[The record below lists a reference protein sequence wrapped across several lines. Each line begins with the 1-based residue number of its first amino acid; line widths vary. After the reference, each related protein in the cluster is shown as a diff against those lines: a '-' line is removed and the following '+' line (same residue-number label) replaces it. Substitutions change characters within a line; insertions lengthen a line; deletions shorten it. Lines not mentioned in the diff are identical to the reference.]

1 MSLKKRILDDMIS
14 ALMIQ
19 EHSFDI
25 VSNINLQ
32 EVSNAINIALKEI
45 RNRFD
50 FKHSRAEIIP
60 EKDKLTLIADD
71 EYKLRS
77 LKEVLEQK
85 MARRRVPL
93 KALNYQ
99 KIEDGFNRTVKQEVL
114 FQQGIPSEKSREIV
128 KLIKKEKFKA
138 QVAIQGDQLRISSK
152 KKDIL
157 QEIIAFLR
165 TVDLGIN
172 MQFTNYR

>member
-1 MSLKKRILDDMIS
+1 LKKRIVDVKIRT
-14 ALMIQ
+14 LMIQ

-25 VSNINLQ
+25 VSRIDFQ
-32 EVSNAINIALKEI
+32 EVSNAVNTALKEI

-50 FKHSRAEIIP
+50 FKHSRADIIS
-60 EKDKLTLIADD
+60 EKEKLTLIADD
-71 EYKLRS
+71 EYKLKS

-85 MARRRVPL
+85 MAKRKIPL
-93 KALNYQ
+93 KALEYQ
-99 KIEDGFNRTVKQEVL
+99 KIDKGPNRTMKQEIL
-114 FQQGIPSEKSREIV
+114 FQIGIPIEKSREIV
-128 KLIKKEKFKA
+128 KLVKKRKYKA

-157 QEIIAFLR
+157 QEIIAYLR
-165 TVDLGIN
+165 SENLGIN

>member
-1 MSLKKRILDDMIS
+1 M
-14 ALMIQ
+14 AQ
-19 EHSFDI
+19 EYSFDI

-32 EVSNAINIALKEI
+32 EVSNAVQVALKEI

-60 EKDKLTLIADD
+60 EKDKLTLVADD

-77 LKEVLEQK
+77 LKDVLEHK
-85 MARRRVPL
+85 MVKRRVPL

-99 KIEDGFNRTVKQEVL
+99 KIERGFNRTVKQEVL
-114 FQQGIPSEKSREIV
+114 YQNGIPSEKSREIV

-138 QVAIQGDQLRISSK
+138 QVAIQGDQLRVSSK

-157 QEIIAFLR
+157 QEIMSFLKE
-165 TVDLGIN
+165 TDLGIN

>member
-1 MSLKKRILDDMIS
+1 MIG
-14 ALMIQ
+14 ALMAQ
-19 EHSFDI
+19 EYSFDI

-32 EVSNAINIALKEI
+32 EVSNAVQVALKEI

-85 MARRRVPL
+85 MVKRRVPL

-99 KIEDGFNRTVKQEVL
+99 KIEKGFNRTVKQEVL
-114 FQQGIPSEKSREIV
+114 YQNGIPSEKSREIV

-138 QVAIQGDQLRISSK
+138 QVAIQGDQLRVSSK

-157 QEIIAFLR
+157 QGIMAFLKEK
-165 TVDLGIN
+165 DLGIN

>member
-1 MSLKKRILDDMIS
+1 MIS

-85 MARRRVPL
+85 MAKRRVPL
-93 KALNYQ
+93 KALDYQ
-99 KIEDGFNRTVKQEVL
+99 KIEKGFNRTLKQDVC
-114 FQQGIPSEKSREIV
+114 FQKGIPIEKSREIV
-128 KLIKKEKFKA
+128 KLIKKKKYKA
-138 QVAIQGDQLRISSK
+138 QVAIQGDQLRVSSR

-157 QEIIAFLR
+157 QEIITFLKA
-165 TVDLGIN
+165 TNLGIN

>member
-1 MSLKKRILDDMIS
+1 MIG
-14 ALMIQ
+14 ALMGQ
-19 EHSFDI
+19 EYSFDI
-25 VSNINLQ
+25 VSNIDLQ
-32 EVSNAINIALKEI
+32 EVSNAVQVALKEI

-50 FKHSRAEIIP
+50 FKHSRADIIS

-85 MARRRVPL
+85 MVKRRVPL
-93 KALNYQ
+93 KALDYQ
-99 KIEDGFNRTVKQEVL
+99 KIEKGFNRTVKQEVL
-114 FQQGIPSEKSREIV
+114 YQKGIPSEKSREIV

-138 QVAIQGDQLRISSK
+138 QVAIQGDQLRVSSK

-157 QEIIAFLR
+157 QEIMAFLR
-165 TVDLGIN
+165 ATDLGIN

>member
-1 MSLKKRILDDMIS
+1 LKKRILGDMII
-14 ALMIQ
+14 ALMAQ
-19 EHSFDI
+19 EYSFDI
-25 VSNINLQ
+25 VSDINLQ
-32 EVSNAINIALKEI
+32 EVTNAVNIALKEI

-50 FKHSRAEIIP
+50 FKHSRAEILP
-60 EKDKLTLIADD
+60 EKDRLTLIAED

-85 MARRRVPL
+85 MTKRRVPL

-99 KIEDGFNRTVKQEVL
+99 KIEKGFNRTLKQEVL
-114 FQQGIPSEKSREIV
+114 FQKGIPSEKSREIV
-128 KLIKKEKFKA
+128 KLIKKRKFKA

-157 QEIIAFLR
+157 QEVIGLLKA
-165 TVDLGIN
+165 TDLGIN

>member
-1 MSLKKRILDDMIS
+1 MIGGHM
-14 ALMIQ
+14 AQ
-19 EHSFDI
+19 EYSFDI

-32 EVSNAINIALKEI
+32 EVSNAVQVALKEI

-60 EKDKLTLIADD
+60 EKDKLTLVADD

-77 LKEVLEQK
+77 LKDVLEHK
-85 MARRRVPL
+85 MVKRRVPL

-99 KIEDGFNRTVKQEVL
+99 KIERGFNRTVKQEVL
-114 FQQGIPSEKSREIV
+114 YQNGIPSEKSREIV

-138 QVAIQGDQLRISSK
+138 QVAIQGDQLRVSSK

-157 QEIIAFLR
+157 QEIMSFLKE
-165 TVDLGIN
+165 TDLGIN

>member
-1 MSLKKRILDDMIS
+1 MID
-14 ALMIQ
+14 ALMAQ
-19 EHSFDI
+19 EYSFDI

-32 EVSNAINIALKEI
+32 EVTNAVQVTLKEI

-85 MARRRVPL
+85 MVKRRVPL

-99 KIEDGFNRTVKQEVL
+99 KIGKGLNRTVKQEVL
-114 FQQGIPSEKSREIV
+114 YQKGIPSEKSREIV

-138 QVAIQGDQLRISSK
+138 QVAVQGDQLRVSSK

-157 QEIIAFLR
+157 QEIMDFLKE
-165 TVDLGIN
+165 TNLGIN

>member
-1 MSLKKRILDDMIS
+1 LKKRIVDDMIG
-14 ALMIQ
+14 ALMVQ

-32 EVSNAINIALKEI
+32 EISNAVNVALKEI

-50 FKHSRAEIIP
+50 FKYSRVEIIP

-71 EYKLRS
+71 EHKLRS

-85 MARRRVPL
+85 MVKRRVPL

-99 KIEDGFNRTVKQEVL
+99 KIEKGFDRTVKQEV
-114 FQQGIPSEKSREIV
+114 FYQKGIPSEKSREIV

-138 QVAIQGDQLRISSK
+138 QVAVQGDQLRVSSK

-157 QEIIAFLR
+157 QEIMGFLKA
-165 TVDLGIN
+165 TDLGIN
-172 MQFTNYR
+172 MQFMNYR